1 MHAIANNS
9 AIGKL
14 DKVMRAT
21 PVPIDWHPGL
31 SIYASESFLKTVGD
45 EYGWLGG
52 FDNSGKLR
60 CVLPY
65 TVIRK
70 AVFRMVRFRVETIA
84 LDGALEVEEEKSF
97 LNSAVEY
104 FRSIEADMIIPAT
117 TNTIFRT
124 YPDVAIPAPYGTY
137 IIELNQPEETLWRHL
152 SSS

>member
-65 TVIRK
+65 TFIRK

-84 LDGALEVEEEKSF
+84 LAGALEVEEGNSF
-97 LNSAVEY
+97 LTSPVGN
-104 FRSIEADMIIPAT
+104 FPSIRPTLPIP
-117 TNTIFRT
+117 
-124 YPDVAIPAPYGTY
+124 PA
-137 IIELNQPEETLWRHL
+137 
-152 SSS
+152 